1 MVSLHFM
8 AFQKERNC
16 VRGKVNMGD
25 FGSASYDNLRL
36 YDLKDTQV
44 PGKHSMVPFL
54 IVPGHH
60 GGVVS
65 CLCKTN
71 LPLRALCSS

>member
-8 AFQKERNC
+8 ASLNERNF
-16 VRGKVNMGD
+16 VREKVDMDNI
-25 FGSASYDNLRL
+25 GSASYDNLRL
-36 YDLKDTQV
+36 YDLKDTQP
-44 PGKHSMVPFL
+44 PGKHSLVPFL

-65 CLCKTN
+65 CLC
-71 LPLRALCSS
+71 